1 MDVMKDSLLERRIY
15 DIHDGNDTLPDWL
28 PELATTS
35 GEEQDGDRATL
46 ELCALVA
53 WARDTAVFSSRDASV
68 FLRYQLA
75 NDQERAALSQECGY
89 NGRALCK
96 RVSVLRSRLTKA
108 VKDYALQ
115 RSDLTVDWESLMQ
128 QGAA

>member
-1 MDVMKDSLLERRIY
+1 MCIR
-15 DIHDGNDTLPDWL
+15 
-28 PELATTS
+28 
-35 GEEQDGDRATL
+35 DR
-46 ELCALVA
+46 CALVA

-75 NDQERAALSQECGY
+75 DDQERAALSQECGY